1 MNRQTKKILLGF
13 GSLFSA
19 LLGINLIIMLG
30 MFNLQ
35 NCEPAV
41 CKTVYIKMVI
51 VFIVATTISV
61 YLALLR
67 AKIEAYEDTNLEALE
82 MEEKILTNAL
92 IDEDEEK
99 KLSEKYPTKNAEQN
113 RKKYDE
119 KSN

>member
-1 MNRQTKKILLGF
+1 MDRRILKNLLGF
-13 GSLFSA
+13 GSLFFA
-19 LLGINLIIMLG
+19 FLGVNLLIMFG
-30 MFNLQ
+30 MIDLQ

-51 VFIVATTISV
+51 IFIITTVISV

-99 KLSEKYPTKNAEQN
+99 KLSEKYSTKNAEQN
-113 RKKYDE
+113 RKKHDE